1 MQTANMDT
9 IDKEEDGDG
18 QKNIKPASW
27 NEKELSSLRF
37 RWSSNAD
44 LFTKRSPAAAEQRPR
59 LQGAIVLICWSVGR
73 SSQSRLIVFRAGS
86 FVSPV

>member
-9 IDKEEDGDG
+9 IRNKEEDRDE
-18 QKNIKPASW
+18 QKNI
-27 NEKELSSLRF
+27 KELSSLMF
-37 RWSSNAD
+37 SWSSNAD
-44 LFTKRSPAAAEQRPR
+44 LFRKRSPAAAEQRPR

>member
-1 MQTANMDT
+1 MDT

-27 NEKELSSLRF
+27 NEKELSSLMF
-37 RWSSNAD
+37 SWSSSAD

-73 SSQSRLIVFRAGS
+73 SSQLEINSFPSGVFC
-86 FVSPV
+86 